1 MLILRMNRCNEPA
14 LKTIIDETKKLKA
27 DLIEVSLLE
36 TLILC
41 RKGTYN

>member
-1 MLILRMNRCNEPA
+1 MSKSHTSRCNEPA

-41 RKGTYN
+41 RKGTQ